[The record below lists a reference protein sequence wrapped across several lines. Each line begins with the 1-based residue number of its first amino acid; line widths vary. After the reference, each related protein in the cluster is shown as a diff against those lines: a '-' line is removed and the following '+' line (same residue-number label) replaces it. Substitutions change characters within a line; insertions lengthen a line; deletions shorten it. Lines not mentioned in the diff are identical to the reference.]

1 MARYIPHAML
11 AYPMPAIH
19 TSLVLLSPL
28 RKQNLLML
36 SAWLPYSSS
45 LLVLHGR
52 SPVSDVQLI
61 PMLQACLRLTMLQ
74 ACLRLTML
82 QACLRLTWCHTGI
95 SSTQRLSQSSVALQV
110 CLLCGK
116 HTQKG
121 FIPCRVRHVSTAMM
135 RKWTPA
141 SSWCCMASASVGP
154 LATTAMILSHRM
166 LWPL

>member
-11 AYPMPAIH
+11 AYPMPATH

-61 PMLQACLRLTMLQ
+61 PMPQ

-121 FIPCRVRHVSTAMM
+121 FIPCRVRHVRTAMM

-141 SSWCCMASASVGP
+141 SSWCCMASAGVGP
-154 LATTAMILSHRM
+154 LASTAMILSHSM
-166 LWPL
+166 LLPL

>member
-1 MARYIPHAML
+1 VARYIPHAML
-11 AYPMPAIH
+11 AYPMPATH

-61 PMLQACLRLTMLQ
+61 PMPQ

-121 FIPCRVRHVSTAMM
+121 FIPCRVRHVRTAMM

-141 SSWCCMASASVGP
+141 SSWCCMASAGVGP
-154 LATTAMILSHRM
+154 LASTAMILSHSM
-166 LWPL
+166 LLPL